1 MPKNDKYFKTFD
13 LKSDYKPSG
22 DQPKAI
28 KLLTQG
34 IKDNEKAQT
43 LLGVTGSGKTFTI
56 ANIVANINKPMLVV
70 SHNKTLAAQLY
81 QEFRDFFPNNKVE
94 YFVSYYD
101 YYQPEAYLPVSDTYI
116 AKDLSINAQIE
127 KLRLSTTASLASKR
141 NDVIVVSS
149 VSCIY
154 GVGNPETFKK
164 KLINLKK
171 GDKISQKN
179 LLFRLVDLLYK
190 RTIKEF
196 SRGTF
201 RVRGDTVDIF
211 PAYEDIVYRLIFWGN
226 EIESLDV
233 ITPETGHKICEAED
247 VNIFPANLFVTN
259 KDDVYD
265 AIKEIHKDLKEQ
277 VRFFESSGMETEVT
291 RIIERTEL
299 DIEMI
304 KEIGYCSGI
313 ENYSRYFDKR
323 KTGQRPFCLIDY
335 FPKDY
340 LMVIDESHVTLPQ
353 IRAMYAGDRARKL
366 NLVQHGFR
374 LPSAMDNRPLKVEEF
389 EQLINQVIYVS
400 ATPSKYEIEQCHGV
414 IVEQIIRPTGLLDPV
429 IEVRPSENQ
438 IDDLLHEIKNRI
450 SKKKRVLIT
459 TLTKVM
465 AEELSKY
472 LSNLEIKCTYIH
484 SDVKTLDRTK
494 IMDNLRRGVI
504 DVLIGI
510 NLLREG
516 LDLPEVSLVVILD
529 ADKEGFLRSIKSLIQ
544 TIGRAAR
551 NKDGRVIMYADKI
564 TDSMEHA
571 IEETSRRRLL
581 QMNYNNEHNISP
593 TTIVKKFSKGM
604 DDKYYVESDAEFSQV
619 ADPALKYIKKGDI
632 KEIIKELEQQMR
644 AAAKQ
649 ENFIEAIRLRDEIGK
664 YKDML

>member
-1 MPKNDKYFKTFD
+1 MPKNDKYFKSFD

-22 DQPKAI
+22 DQPQAI

-56 ANIVANINKPMLVV
+56 ANVVANINKPMLVV

-101 YYQPEAYLPVSDTYI
+101 YYQPESYLPVSDTYI

-127 KLRLSTTASLASKR
+127 KLRISTTVSLASKR

-154 GVGNPETFKK
+154 GVGNPETFEKS
-164 KLINLKK
+164 LINLKK
-171 GDKISQKN
+171 NDKVSQKN

-190 RTIKEF
+190 RAIKEF

-201 RVRGDTVDIF
+201 RVKGDTVDIF
-211 PAYEDIVYRLIFWGN
+211 PAYADIAYRLIFWGN

-233 ITPETGHKICEAED
+233 INPETGHKISEAED

-265 AIKEIHKDLKEQ
+265 AIKEIQKDLKDQ
-277 VRFFESSGMETEVT
+277 IRFFESSGLEAEVK
-291 RIIERTEL
+291 RILERTEL

-323 KTGQRPFCLIDY
+323 EEGQRPFCLIDY

-400 ATPSKYEIEQCHGV
+400 ATPSQYEIEQSHGV
-414 IVEQIIRPTGLLDPV
+414 VVEQIIRPTGLLDPK

-438 IDDLLHEIKNRI
+438 IDDLLHEIKKRI
-450 SKKKRVLIT
+450 SKKERVLIT
-459 TLTKVM
+459 TLTKIM

-484 SDVKTLDRTK
+484 SDVKTLDRTE
-494 IMDNLRRGVI
+494 IMDNLRRGII

-516 LDLPEVSLVVILD
+516 LDLPEVSLVIILD

-551 NKDGRVIMYADKI
+551 NKEGKVIMYADRI

-581 QMNYNNEHNISP
+581 QMDYNKKHNISP
-593 TTIVKKFSKGM
+593 TTIIKKFSKGM
-604 DDKYYVESDAEFSQV
+604 GDKYYAESDVKFSQV
-619 ADPALKYIKKGDI
+619 ADPALQYIKKEDI
-632 KEIIKELEQQMR
+632 KEIIKELEQQMKI
-644 AAAKQ
+644 AAKQ

-664 YKDML
+664 YRDML